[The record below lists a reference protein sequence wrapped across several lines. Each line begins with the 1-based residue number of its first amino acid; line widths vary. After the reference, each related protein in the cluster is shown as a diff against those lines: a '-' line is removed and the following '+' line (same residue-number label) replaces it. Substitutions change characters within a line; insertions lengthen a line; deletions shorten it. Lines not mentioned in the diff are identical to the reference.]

1 MAAGGGAA
9 GALGLYLAL
18 LALAGGLGVA
28 IAAIGA
34 ALAQGRVGAAA
45 LEGIARQ
52 PEAAGRIQT
61 AMIIALALIESLAI
75 YALLVSLIILFV
87 IGLPSGAEV
96 LRVMQGGGGG

>member
-1 MAAGGGAA
+1 MGNAS

-87 IGLPSGAEV
+87 IGLPTGKD
-96 LRVMQGGGGG
+96 VMQAITAAH

>member
-1 MAAGGGAA
+1 MGNAS

-87 IGLPSGAEV
+87 IGLPTGKD
-96 LRVMQGGGGG
+96 VMQAITAVH

>member
-1 MAAGGGAA
+1 MAQS
-9 GALGLYLAL
+9 LGLYLAL
-18 LALAGGLGVA
+18 LALAGGLGVS
-28 IAAIGA
+28 IAALGA
-34 ALAQGRVGAAA
+34 ALGQGKVGAAA

-87 IGLPSGAEV
+87 IGLPKGDA
-96 LRVMQGGGGG
+96 VMQLMQQQAAGGGG

>member
-1 MAAGGGAA
+1 MAQS
-9 GALGLYLAL
+9 LGLYLAL
-18 LALAGGLGVA
+18 LALAGGLGVS
-28 IAAIGA
+28 IAALGA
-34 ALAQGRVGAAA
+34 ALGQGKVGAAA

-87 IGLPSGAEV
+87 IGLPRGEDVMKLMQSTAGA
-96 LRVMQGGGGG
+96 GG